1 MIFVAARLRGWRGA
15 RAARR
20 RGSGG
25 QILARVSSRVAA
37 RRGPRSRRLRGEAS
51 RRGRAGGRREPLLP
65 GWWEKRATLAPFA
78 GRGRSGAHLDHA
90 GAVIAHEG
98 GDLAFVG
105 HLGSLRGGGA
115 GEVSVRLAAGVRAVG
130 TRSVEGGEKRSTDVA
145 RALRRRARAT
155 RSKRNSRADA
165 RRERASGAAR
175 GGTAPRTHLSCV
187 PRARS
192 GVARGDRSAWEVN
205 ARADPTAFP
214 FGGVRSGAVAWL
226 PACQVGLGSPNTFG
240 RSRSNARRRDF
251 TGRFDGQSVGRLGKP
266 DPIGLRA

>member
-25 QILARVSSRVAA
+25 GFSRASPRGSRRVVVRVRGGFAA
-37 RRGPRSRRLRGEAS
+37 RRRGADARADGENRCCPAGGRKEPPWHLSRGGEDLARTLTMPEPLSHTRAEISPSSAILGVCAEAGRARSASGS
-51 RRGRAGGRREPLLP
+51 RRGSEPWAPEASKAGKKDRRMSP
-65 GWWEKRATLAPFA
+65 AP
-78 GRGRSGAHLDHA
+78 
-90 GAVIAHEG
+90 
-98 GDLAFVG
+98 
-105 HLGSLRGGGA
+105 
-115 GEVSVRLAAGVRAVG
+115 
-130 TRSVEGGEKRSTDVA
+130 
-145 RALRRRARAT
+145 LRRRARAT

-175 GGTAPRTHLSCV
+175 GGTAPRTRLSCV

-214 FGGVRSGAVAWL
+214 VGGVRSGAVAWL

-251 TGRFDGQSVGRLGKP
+251 TGRFDGQSVGRRGKP

>member
-20 RGSGG
+20 RGSEGR
-25 QILARVSSRVAA
+25 ILARVSSRVAA

-78 GRGRSGAHLDHA
+78 GR
-90 GAVIAHEG
+90 E
-98 GDLAFVG
+98 DLARTLTMPEPLS
-105 HLGSLRGGGA
+105 HTRAEISPSSAILGVCAEAGRARSASGSRRGSEPWAPEASKA
-115 GEVSVRLAAGVRAVG
+115 GKKDRRMSPAP
-130 TRSVEGGEKRSTDVA
+130 
-145 RALRRRARAT
+145 LRRRARAT

-175 GGTAPRTHLSCV
+175 GGTASRTRLSCV

-214 FGGVRSGAVAWL
+214 VGGVRSGAVAWL

-251 TGRFDGQSVGRLGKP
+251 TGRFDGQSVGRRGKP